1 MYYCK
6 EILKL
11 QQEQSDIVVNDRLLN
26 FLEQVVI
33 NQVAD
38 VRLQGDERVYDTKI
52 SKKQIKSIGNA
63 LNIYKKLLD
72 D

>member
-26 FLEQVVI
+26 FLGIIPKVWGESF
-33 NQVAD
+33 
-38 VRLQGDERVYDTKI
+38 L
-52 SKKQIKSIGNA
+52 SI
-63 LNIYKKLLD
+63 
-72 D
+72 